1 MSTILAKIY
10 GKQYTESGARK
21 NVSAIA
27 FVGTVIGQLLFGYT
41 SDKWSRMG
49 SIIVSTSIL
58 ILFTGLSAA
67 AYGWKG
73 DLQQTFIALTAFRF
87 LVGIG
92 IGGEYPAGSV
102 AASEAS
108 GELKSGTRNRWF
120 IIFTNVMID
129 MGFVFGA
136 FIPCI
141 LVLICTEDHLRVA
154 WRIALGVG
162 VLPPALLMLFRS
174 KLHEPEEFKK

>member
-1 MSTILAKIY
+1 MSALAF
-10 GKQYTESGARK
+10 A
-21 NVSAIA
+21 
-27 FVGTVIGQLLFGYT
+27 GTALGQLIFGYT

-49 SIIVSTSIL
+49 SIMASTSIL
-58 ILFTGLSAA
+58 IVFTALSAG

-73 DLQQTFIALTAFRF
+73 DLQQTFIALAAYRF

-108 GELKSGTRNRWF
+108 GDLKSGTRNRWF

-129 MGFVFGA
+129 LGFVFGA
-136 FIPCI
+136 FIPCGLI
-141 LVLICTEDHLRVA
+141 L
-154 WRIALGVG
+154 ALGEGQGQLEISWRLALGLG
-162 VLPPALLMLFRS
+162 VIPPIILMMCRR
-174 KLHEPEEFKK
+174 KLHEPETTKT